1 MFKII
6 IQCRLSSTR
15 LKRKILKKIYKN
27 KTVIEF
33 MVERLLVLFKPENI
47 IIATTL
53 REEDYKIIQLLKKY
67 KVKFF
72 RGSEK
77 NVLKRYYFAA
87 KKNKA
92 KHIVRAT
99 SDCPLVDPYLI
110 QQMWN
115 YYISK
120 KIDYLANTLPRD
132 KSQYPDGSDIEIFS
146 YKSLNKLFKSNLT
159 SDDREHVT
167 NQFWKKKIYKSKIF
181 KNNIDYSSYRYSI
194 DYFSDL
200 KGVRKI
206 IPILKKQKKFG
217 STKDIVSII
226 NKLKLK
232 KVFDINHRKHLKNR
246 KDLI

>member
-15 LKRKILKKIYKN
+15 LKRKILKKIYKDQ
-27 KTVIEF
+27 TIIEF
-33 MVERLLVLFKPENI
+33 MIERLLVLFKPEDI
-47 IIATTL
+47 IIATTIK
-53 REEDYKIIQLLKKY
+53 EEDHEIIELLKKY

-87 KKNKA
+87 KKYKVE
-92 KHIVRAT
+92 HIIRVT
-99 SDCPLVDPYLI
+99 SDCPLIDPYLI
-110 QQMWN
+110 RQMWH
-115 YYISK
+115 YYKSI

-146 YKSLNKLFKSNLT
+146 FNSLNKLFKSNLT

-167 NQFWKKKIYKSKIF
+167 NSFWKKKIYKSKIF

-206 IPILKKQKKFG
+206 IPILKKQKKYG
-217 STKDIVSII
+217 SAKNIVSII

-232 KVFDINHRKHLKNR
+232 KVFEINHRKHLKNR